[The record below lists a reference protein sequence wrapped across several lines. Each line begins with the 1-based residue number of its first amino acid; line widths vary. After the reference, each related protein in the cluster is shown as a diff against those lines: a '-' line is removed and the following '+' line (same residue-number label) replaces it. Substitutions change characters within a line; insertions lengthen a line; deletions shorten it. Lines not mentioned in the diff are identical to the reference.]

1 MNSAL
6 RYMPRQIQIL
16 NHSRRLEAPLQATY
30 CDSFFGRLRGL
41 TFSSRIAPDEGLL
54 LVQARQNRL
63 DAAIHMLAVCMD
75 LGIIWLD
82 ANYTVVD
89 IAHAKAW
96 HLAYF
101 PHRPAKYI
109 LEIHPERIREFQIG
123 DKVTFQDA

>member
-1 MNSAL
+1 
-6 RYMPRQIQIL
+6 MPRQIQIL
-16 NHSRRLEAPLQATY
+16 NHSRRLEAPLRADY

-41 TFSSRIAPDEGLL
+41 TFRSRIAPDEGLL

-101 PHRPAKYI
+101 PHQPAKYI
-109 LEIHPERIREFQIG
+109 LEIHPERIMEFQIG
-123 DKVTFQDA
+123 DKVTFQNA